1 MKRPEP
7 IHLSAEDGEAI
18 IARLSVYA
26 PTPSDCELLIVVM
39 RLHFW
44 LMFALQEAKLSLR
57 RLRNVL
63 FGKAPNLKEVPESE
77 EQTTRIKAP
86 EPTET
91 GADTAR
97 VDAVAGGEAGSPN
110 SSGAVSPKPKGG
122 HPAGTGRGQPSD
134 MTWGPM
140 PMWGLSASNATT
152 RSWPWGSAARCVVK
166 APCMSCRPG

>member
-7 IHLSAEDGEAI
+7 IHLSAEEGEAI

-77 EQTTRIKAP
+77 EQTTRIEAP

-97 VDAVAGGEAGSPN
+97 VDAVAGGEADSPN

-122 HPAGTGRGQPSD
+122 HRAGTGRLG
-134 MTWGPM
+134 
-140 PMWGLSASNATT
+140 A
-152 RSWPWGSAARCVVK
+152 
-166 APCMSCRPG
+166 

>member
-18 IARLSVYA
+18 IAPLSVYA
-26 PTPSDCELLIVVM
+26 PTPSDCEILIVVM

-63 FGKAPNLKEVPESE
+63 FGKASTAKEQPESE
-77 EQTTRIKAP
+77 EQTTLIEAP

-91 GADTAR
+91 GAATAR
-97 VDAVAGGEAGSPN
+97 VDAVAGGEADSPTRR
-110 SSGAVSPKPKGG
+110 GRFRPSPK
-122 HPAGTGRGQPSD
+122 AAIVRGRGV
-134 MTWGPM
+134 WGPM
-140 PMWGLSASNATT
+140 PMWVLSVSNATT
-152 RSWPWGSAARCVVK
+152 RSCRRGSAARCVVK

>member
-26 PTPSDCELLIVVM
+26 PTPSDCESLIVVM

-63 FGKAPNLKEVPESE
+63 FGKASTAKEQPESQ
-77 EQTTRIKAP
+77 EQTTRIEAP

-91 GADTAR
+91 GVDTAR
-97 VDAVAGGEAGSPN
+97 VDAVAGGEADSPN

-122 HPAGTGRGQPSD
+122 HPAGTGRGQPCDIYGPARAVKGLPREKTRLGNRCSHISD
-134 MTWGPM
+134 LCMKASWTFGP
-140 PMWGLSASNATT
+140 
-152 RSWPWGSAARCVVK
+152 
-166 APCMSCRPG
+166 